1 MLASLPLFVAT
12 LATAQPQGALYEVR
26 PAFDVGTTVSTA
38 LVAYLVDQAKDDL
51 DHLGPCPERPS
62 GLCDPSTVNGL
73 DRWVTTQSST
83 IARRLS
89 DLLVSSLALA
99 PLTLSGVE
107 LATRDGVVEPGARFG
122 EEALVT
128 LEVYGLTLLSTNL
141 IKVAVKRPRPLTY
154 NPAFPAETRFDG
166 DARLSFPSGHSSMAF
181 AAATTLA
188 LGLFDRHGGT
198 AGAWTGAALGY
209 GAAATV
215 ASLRMAGG
223 KHFVTD
229 VVAGAVLGTVVAV
242 VVTRAHR
249 VDGAGEV
256 AATGAPGQALVG
268 GFAWTGEW

>member
-1 MLASLPLFVAT
+1 MLAPLVAVAA
-12 LATAQPQGALYEVR
+12 LATAQAPGQLYELR
-26 PAFDVGTTVSTA
+26 PAFDVGTTVSMG
-38 LVAYLVDQAKDDL
+38 LVGYLVDQAKHDFDA
-51 DHLGPCPERPS
+51 LGPCPERPS
-62 GLCDPSTVNGL
+62 GLCDAATVNGL

-83 IARRLS
+83 LARRLS
-89 DLLVSSLALA
+89 DLLVLSIATA
-99 PLTLSGVE
+99 PLALSGVE
-107 LATRDGVVEPGARFG
+107 LATSDGIADPGRRFG
-122 EEALVT
+122 EESLVT
-128 LEVYGLTLLSTNL
+128 LQVYGLTLLSTNL

-154 NPAFPAETRFDG
+154 NPAFSAEARFDG

-188 LGLFDRHGGT
+188 LGLFDRHGGS

-209 GAAATV
+209 GAATTV
-215 ASLRMAGG
+215 ASLRMLGG

-249 VDGAGEV
+249 PDGRAEV
-256 AATGAPGQALVG
+256 AATGGSGEALVG